1 MGKWTDQGFVANP
14 LSYYK
19 SAIQQVFI
27 EAFGSDFDLNDN
39 LPQGVLIQRLAE
51 LFYGMDM
58 DGVEAF
64 ARLNLNTMGGLFLDV
79 VGSLRGINRLLGTPQ
94 AGVATFTC
102 KAEGFNP
109 FSLTEGTVLTVT
121 ETGDQFVV
129 ARLTTLETSVVNV
142 EIEYSQS
149 GNSSAIVGNTMTIEG
164 YPQIL
169 NIEIISLFDGTEK
182 ESDLSYRSRLQR
194 EYPASVGTIE
204 YVNNMIR
211 NIPSVKAVG
220 CLYNDT
226 SSTVDI
232 IPAYCTEWIV
242 APKPEMNVD
251 GLGLFEENVATAIV
265 NNKVPGSPTFG
276 NTTVVTHDI
285 FGSQKSVNFTIA
297 FEVPVEISV
306 TVSTPEETG
315 VFDLSDLD
323 TIKTTIATYINNLDI
338 GKDVSFSR
346 CVAPF
351 AASTGFDVIS
361 FKMREVSQLT
371 GADTNTY
378 TRNPLYDTDSA
389 LAWRVG
395 DVLTPVYYTSGTS
408 FPAVS
413 DTIYSDAECTVSET
427 TISAIAE
434 HNWQENSNLLIGA
447 REYASITTNDIAV
460 GV

>member
-1 MGKWTDQGFVANP
+1 MGHWTDQGFVANQP
-14 LSYYK
+14 SYYK
-19 SAIQQVFI
+19 SAIQQIFVDS
-27 EAFGSDFDLNDN
+27 FGSDFDLNDN

-79 VGSLRGINRLLGTPQ
+79 VGNLRGINRILGAPQ
-94 AGVATFTC
+94 SGVATITC
-102 KAEGFNP
+102 KASGFTP
-109 FSLTEGTVLTVT
+109 FSLAEGTVLTVT

-129 ARLTTLETSVVNV
+129 AQLTTLESNV
-142 EIEYSQS
+142 SNVRIAYTQN
-149 GNSSAIVGNTMTIEG
+149 GNSSAIVGNTMSIEG

-169 NIEIISLFDGTEK
+169 NIEIISLFDGTEN
-182 ESDLSYRSRLQR
+182 ESDISYRSRLQR
-194 EYPASVGTIE
+194 EYPAATGTIE

-211 NIPSVKAVG
+211 DIPSVKAVG

-242 APKPEMNVD
+242 APKDELNVN
-251 GLGLFEENVATAIV
+251 GLGVFEENVASVIV

-276 NTTVVTHDI
+276 NTTVVTHDV

-297 FEVPVEISV
+297 LQVPIEIAV
-306 TVSTPEETG
+306 TVATPEDTG
-315 VFDLSDLD
+315 VFDLSDIE
-323 TIKTTIATYINNLDI
+323 TIKATVASYVNNLDI

-351 AASTGFDVIS
+351 AASTGFDLTA
-361 FKMREVSQLT
+361 FKMRKVAQLI
-371 GADTNTY
+371 GADTVTY
-378 TRNPLYDTDSA
+378 TRNPLYDTDDA

-395 DVLTPVYYTSGTS
+395 TDLTPTYYTSGTTL
-408 FPAVS
+408 PEVS
-413 DTIYSDAECTVSET
+413 DTIYSDAACTVSVT
-427 TISAIAE
+427 TVGSVDE
-434 HNWQENSNLLIGA
+434 HAWQENSNILITG
-447 REYASITTNDIAV
+447 REYASITTNDITV
-460 GV
+460 SV